1 MSLQNLVGTS
11 LDAVPPSRTTI
22 GRLLTAAR
30 RLLADAKSAGVSAET
45 RFGAAY
51 SAIRLVADAGL
62 NAQGFR
68 ALTSRPGH
76 HQTAIQSLTKTFGI
90 PAGTVIV
97 LDEIRKQRN
106 LIEYTGDTIP
116 ESMVIDCTAE
126 AEQLLATAV
135 EWLRAN
141 KPDLL

>member
-1 MSLQNLVGTS
+1 
-11 LDAVPPSRTTI
+11 
-22 GRLLTAAR
+22 
-30 RLLADAKSAGVSAET
+30 
-45 RFGAAY
+45 
-51 SAIRLVADAGL
+51 
-62 NAQGFR
+62 
-68 ALTSRPGH
+68 
-76 HQTAIQSLTKTFGI
+76 LTKTFGI

-106 LIEYTGDTIP
+106 LIEYTGDTVP

-126 AEQLLATAV
+126 AEQLLAVAV